1 VREPKSRNGPHVH
14 GGVLTELRSYM
25 LLASYPAIAIF
36 VFDIFSQGSRW
47 ARKNKSTAVPE
58 SLRQQDER
66 RGRVLLLFKYLLLLI
81 VIGWL
86 AGGFK
91 NLSSSIASQRF
102 DFRTYFV
109 GILAGLFALAF
120 RRVAASAP
128 SISQFEAE
136 DYSLRGAMFI
146 WLAIFAV
153 GGIAEESWRALC
165 ISSFHEGPR
174 FGNVAAAACFSLAH
188 MGGLPPRMT
197 RGLSVAAV
205 EIVVGLILG
214 ATFMATGNVFSPFLA
229 SVVYYTSN
237 YFWIRRRYLPAW
249 VSPD

>member
-1 VREPKSRNGPHVH
+1 
-14 GGVLTELRSYM
+14 LTELRSYV
-25 LLASYPAIAIF
+25 LLASYPAIVMF
-36 VFDIFSQGSRW
+36 VFDWFSPDTRW
-47 ARKNKSTAVPE
+47 AMKNRSRPIPE
-58 SLRQQDER
+58 SFKQRGES
-66 RGRVLLLFKYLLLLI
+66 RGRVLLVFKYFLLLI
-81 VIGWL
+81 VTAWL

-91 NLSSSIASQRF
+91 RLSTSVVSHRLGF
-102 DFRTYFV
+102 WTYV
-109 GILAGLFALAF
+109 AGILAGLFTLTF

-136 DYSLRGAMFI
+136 DYSLRGTMSI
-146 WLAIFAV
+146 WLAIFAI
-153 GGIAEESWRALC
+153 GAIAEESWRALC
-165 ISSFHEGPR
+165 IGSFHAGPR
-174 FGNVAAAACFSLAH
+174 FGNVAAAACFALAH

-205 EIVVGLILG
+205 EVLVGLIFG

-237 YFWIRRRYLPAW
+237 YFWIRRRYLSAG

>member
-1 VREPKSRNGPHVH
+1 
-14 GGVLTELRSYM
+14 LTALRSYI
-25 LLASYPAIAIF
+25 LLGSYPVLAIF
-36 VFDIFSQGSRW
+36 VIDLFSQGSRW
-47 ARKNKSTAVPE
+47 AKKNKSTAVPE
-58 SLRQQDER
+58 SLRQEDER

-91 NLSSSIASQRF
+91 NLSASIASHRLG
-102 DFRTYFV
+102 FRTYVV

-120 RRVAASAP
+120 RRLAASAP

-136 DYSLRGAMFI
+136 DYSLRGTIFI
-146 WLAIFAV
+146 WLAIFAI
-153 GGIAEESWRALC
+153 GAIAEESWRALC

-188 MGGLPPRMT
+188 MSGLPPRMT
-197 RGLSVAAV
+197 KGLGVAAV
-205 EIVVGLILG
+205 EVVVGLIFG
-214 ATFMATGNVFSPFLA
+214 TTFMVTGNVFSPFLA
-229 SVVYYTSN
+229 SIVYYTSN
-237 YFWIRRRYLPAW
+237 YFWIRRRYLLVG